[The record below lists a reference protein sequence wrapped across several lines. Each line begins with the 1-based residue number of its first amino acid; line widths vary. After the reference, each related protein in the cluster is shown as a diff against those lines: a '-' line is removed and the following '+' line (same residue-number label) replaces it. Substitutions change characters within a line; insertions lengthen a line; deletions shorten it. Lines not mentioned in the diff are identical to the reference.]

1 MATWIIVVVVAVI
14 VIAIIVAK
22 VLKSKKGNTS
32 GIVSSKNN
40 EEWYYSHAGS
50 EAYGKAW
57 WSDNKEGALTN
68 YYIDYLESLPNIKEA
83 KKEKCFIDTRI
94 LGSLMASVALKA
106 ENEYYEEDSDPHSDG
121 NHKGYVNAF
130 DESKNEILYF
140 AKRLNHSFHG
150 RVAKI
155 VIQALADGKASVEDK
170 WLYDKELFKQ
180 DPNATDEALYKRVK
194 AYIEGL
200 DIEDMLDRELGLK

>member
-1 MATWIIVVVVAVI
+1 MPLWLAFIVL
-14 VIAIIVAK
+14 IAIILVVYAIVKLIKKANEK
-22 VLKSKKGNTS
+22 VNTHD
-32 GIVSSKNN
+32 

-94 LGSLMASVALKA
+94 LGSLMANVALKA
-106 ENEYYEEDSDPHSDG
+106 ENEYYEEDSNPHSDG

-130 DESKNEILYF
+130 DESKNDILYF
-140 AKRLNHSFHG
+140 VKRLNHSFYG

-155 VIQALADGKASVEDK
+155 VMQTIANGKANVDDK
-170 WLYDKELFKQ
+170 WLYDKELFKIE
-180 DPNATDEALYKRVK
+180 PNETDEALYKRVK
-194 AYIEGL
+194 EYIDRL
-200 DIEDMLDRELGLK
+200 DVEDMLDRELGLK

>member
-1 MATWIIVVVVAVI
+1 MATWIIVVIVAVV

-57 WSDNKEGALTN
+57 WSDNKEVALTN

-140 AKRLNHSFHG
+140 AKRLNHSFFG

-155 VIQALADGKASVEDK
+155 VIQALADEKASVEDK
-170 WLYDKELFKQ
+170 WLYDKELFKIE
-180 DPNATDEALYKRVK
+180 PNETDEALYKRVK
-194 AYIEGL
+194 SHIERL
-200 DIEDMLDRELGLK
+200 DVEDMLDKELGLK

>member
-1 MATWIIVVVVAVI
+1 MPLWLAFIVL
-14 VIAIIVAK
+14 IAIILVVYSIVKLIKKANEK
-22 VLKSKKGNTS
+22 VNTHD
-32 GIVSSKNN
+32 

-94 LGSLMASVALKA
+94 LGSLMANVALKA
-106 ENEYYEEDSDPHSDG
+106 ENEYYEEDSNPHSDG